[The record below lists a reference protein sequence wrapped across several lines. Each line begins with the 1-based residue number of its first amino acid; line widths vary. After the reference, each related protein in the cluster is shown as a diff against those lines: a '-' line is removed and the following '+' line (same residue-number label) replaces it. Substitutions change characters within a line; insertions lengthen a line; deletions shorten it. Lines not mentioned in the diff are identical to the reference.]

1 MNPNI
6 VNFCKFPTSLE
17 KPVVSERAP
26 ETHVRCPLRSSA
38 RVERL
43 LRTHLLRSVIKTETV
58 DLCDREM
65 NARIG
70 AGWSL
75 LQMVDIEESQKMK
88 LHSEHVL
95 DLDRSL
101 TIV

>member
-1 MNPNI
+1 MLRLMP
-6 VNFCKFPTSLE
+6 KSQGT
-17 KPVVSERAP
+17 VVSERAP